1 MIPHVPE
8 PITGDIV
15 QLILDDH
22 RLFEALLR
30 ELRLDVANREVLR
43 ACFADVVLAHGEAEE
58 QHVYTSLQRRRTIT
72 AHEAEHGEEE
82 HAELNAAILALWEC
96 KGLDTQKFDDAV
108 EEVTKAMSHHIAE
121 EEQSILRDADQ
132 DLGVEARADLGKVFC
147 AARSKGLADHIGAE
161 ASLRRIVARA
171 EREGLLPPEGES
183 EEE

>member
-1 MIPHVPE
+1 MQGP
-8 PITGDIV
+8 G
-15 QLILDDH
+15 
-22 RLFEALLR
+22 
-30 ELRLDVANREVLR
+30 
-43 ACFADVVLAHGEAEE
+43 
-58 QHVYTSLQRRRTIT
+58 
-72 AHEAEHGEEE
+72 
-82 HAELNAAILALWEC
+82 
-96 KGLDTQKFDDAV
+96 TQKFDDAV

>member
-8 PITGDIV
+8 PVTGDIV

-82 HAELNAAILALWEC
+82 HAELNAAMGRPAGTDTPALPRLP
-96 KGLDTQKFDDAV
+96 GR
-108 EEVTKAMSHHIAE
+108 IA
-121 EEQSILRDADQ
+121 DADA
-132 DLGVEARADLGKVFC
+132 DTEIAR
-147 AARSKGLADHIGAE
+147 
-161 ASLRRIVARA
+161 ASLRGRY
-171 EREGLLPPEGES
+171 GLVLTCLDLDEIDPWS
-183 EEE
+183 

>member
-8 PITGDIV
+8 PVTGDIV

-96 KGLDTQKFDDAV
+96 KGLDTQKFDDA
-108 EEVTKAMSHHIAE
+108 E

-161 ASLRRIVARA
+161 TSLRRIVARA